1 MNYELLEKLFVCTLL
16 FSTKDYLPFFFSCVT
31 PVDISFYFRILMC
44 DFYLIPWPTCKII
57 CYLFTASCSFTF
69 TLVHQQW
76 DRLVFQFCNI
86 FLLGFSCRCTV
97 ILEDEQSSF
106 RNCINREVEGISL
119 PGPIFLWLASLY
131 LVDPMQDLIVCV
143 VMTFI

>member
-57 CYLFTASCSFTF
+57 CYLFTASCSCTF

-86 FLLGFSCRCTV
+86 FCLDFHAGALLFSKMSKVRSETV
-97 ILEDEQSSF
+97 STEKWKVYLSQDQSS
-106 RNCINREVEGISL
+106 CGL
-119 PGPIFLWLASLY
+119 HL
-131 LVDPMQDLIVCV
+131 
-143 VMTFI
+143 FILLTLCKI